1 MSEESRFRGP
11 DLAKKAADHILNLAP
26 SHEVKLCHVCGTHE
40 WTITHYGLRSLLPET
55 VDVIAGPGC
64 PVCVL
69 PAAEIDEAISLA
81 LKGVAVVTFGDVLR
95 VPGSE
100 TSLQEARA
108 SGGDVRIVYGL
119 RDAVKMAEKE
129 PDKDFVFFAI
139 GF

>member
-1 MSEESRFRGP
+1 MKDQNNMSEEMKFRDP
-11 DLAKKAADHILNLAP
+11 ALAKK
-26 SHEVKLCHVCGTHE
+26 V
-40 WTITHYGLRSLLPET
+40 THYGLRALLPET

-69 PAAEIDEAISLA
+69 PAAEIDEAIFLA
-81 LKGVAVVTFGDVLR
+81 LKGVTVVTFGDLLR

-119 RDAVKMAEKE
+119 GDAVKRTRILCFLPLDLK
-129 PDKDFVFFAI
+129 PQHRLLPLKS
-139 GF
+139 

>member
-1 MSEESRFRGP
+1 MKESNEGGKFRDP
-11 DLAKKAADHILNLAP
+11 ALAKKIADHIRNLAQP
-26 SHEVKLCHVCGTHE
+26 HETRFCHVCGTHE

-81 LKGVAVVTFGDVLR
+81 LKGVTVVTFGDLLR

-100 TSLQEARA
+100 TSLHETRA
-108 SGGDVRIVYGL
+108 SGGDVRVVYGL
-119 RDAVKMAEKE
+119 RDAVKIFDE
-129 PDKDFVFFAI
+129 
-139 GF
+139 